1 MKILEVSPYYY
12 PAWSYGGI
20 PRVVYELSK
29 SLVRLGHEVSVF
41 TTDVFD
47 KESRYEKSTDN
58 VEGVNVKYFKNLSNS
73 LAYNQQIY
81 LPRGLKEE
89 LRRIIKNFDLVHLH
103 GHRNFLNNIVRIEA
117 LKNNIPYIL
126 SGHGTVVRIE
136 RKVFINSIFDKFFGN
151 SVLRDASGFVA
162 VSESELKQFEEMGVS
177 PDEVRVIYNGI
188 ELDDYRD
195 LPPKGEFKKNFGL
208 EGKKVILYL
217 GKFTPRK
224 GMDFL
229 TRAFARL
236 KKNSRDDIK
245 LVFVGNDMGFKSK
258 VLEIIKEEG
267 LSDSVVFTGLLT
279 GRDKLAAY
287 VDADVLAYPAVH
299 EIFGL
304 VPFEALMCGA
314 PVVVTDDCGCGLIIE
329 REGAGETVKY
339 NDTRALADKL
349 GKILSDGEEVSESV
363 KKGQEFIE
371 KNLSWEI
378 IGKRYEEFYKEVLG
392 KK

>member
-1 MKILEVSPYYY
+1 
-12 PAWSYGGI
+12 
-20 PRVVYELSK
+20 
-29 SLVRLGHEVSVF
+29 
-41 TTDVFD
+41 
-47 KESRYEKSTDN
+47 
-58 VEGVNVKYFKNLSNS
+58 KYFKNLSNS